1 MPNIKASVAE
11 TTGEVVTTISNHG
24 GIGLGRLV
32 DGIVYVSAGNGFYT
46 PAVDRPGGLKEFHR
60 DGGAGYAAPLDRL
73 RLPPAYRR
81 RA

>member
-1 MPNIKASVAE
+1 MANIKASAAE
-11 TTGEVVTTISNHG
+11 TRGEVVTTISNQG

-46 PAVDRPGGLKEFHR
+46 PAADRPGGLKEFRR
-60 DGGAGYAAPLDRL
+60 DAGEGYAAALDRL
-73 RLPPAYRR
+73 RLPPVYQR